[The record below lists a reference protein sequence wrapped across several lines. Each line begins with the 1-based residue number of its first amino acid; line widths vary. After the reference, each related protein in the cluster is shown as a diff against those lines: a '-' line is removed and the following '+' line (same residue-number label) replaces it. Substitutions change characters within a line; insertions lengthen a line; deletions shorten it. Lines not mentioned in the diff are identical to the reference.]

1 MTAMT
6 EFDRSLE
13 LLVVLGISQLSA
25 RPNNERLGRA
35 LEIVTRH
42 LELGVSQPTI
52 SSQQL
57 ETLRAWMTRAA
68 VQEGIELTR
77 KWRSRRSPR
86 SLR

>member
-6 EFDRSLE
+6 EFERALE
-13 LLVVLGISQLSA
+13 LLVALGISQLSA

-52 SSQQL
+52 SNQQL
-57 ETLRAWMTRAA
+57 AVLRAWMVRQTPGRAT
-68 VQEGIELTR
+68 Q
-77 KWRSRRSPR
+77 
-86 SLR
+86 